1 MTTKLDQYKAAL
13 RAIGDQRLGPN
24 GLTEN
29 HAGRR
34 VLDDVW
40 DESVAYML
48 RQASWKFALRVVQL
62 DVDADVTL
70 QFGQALPY
78 SIPTDFVRLAGIALD
93 PDFTVEIPDY
103 DEHDGHWWIV
113 GGGVI
118 YLRYTSN
125 DAHYGLDLGKWP
137 VEFSKAHAIYLAAQS
152 GLQITK
158 SGATKQALEAEH
170 MRTLHRAKSL
180 DAIGDAVK
188 RKPMGTWTRSR
199 LSRGQAGRLRGF

>member
-29 HAGRR
+29 NASRR

-48 RQASWKFALRVVQL
+48 RAGAWKFALRVVQL
-62 DVDADVTL
+62 DVDADVTI
-70 QFGQALPY
+70 QFGEALPY
-78 SIPTDFVRLAGIALD
+78 SIPDDFVRLAGLALD
-93 PDFTVEIPDY
+93 PDFTVEVMDY

-113 GGGVI
+113 GGGVV
-118 YLRYTSN
+118 YLRYVSN
-125 DAHYGLDLGKWP
+125 GPNYGLNLGKWP
-137 VEFSKAHAIYLAAQS
+137 VEFATAHSIYLAAQS

-158 SGATKQALEAEH
+158 SGATKQALEADH
-170 MRTLHRAKSL
+170 LRSLHRSKTL
-180 DAIGDAVK
+180 DALGDAVK
-188 RKPMGTWTRSR
+188 RKPMGTWTRAR